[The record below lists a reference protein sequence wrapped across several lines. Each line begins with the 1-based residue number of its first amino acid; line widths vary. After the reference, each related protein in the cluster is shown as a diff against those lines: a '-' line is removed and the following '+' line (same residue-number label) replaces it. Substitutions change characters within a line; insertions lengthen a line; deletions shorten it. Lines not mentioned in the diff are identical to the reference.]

1 MRERRKGAPSGEWP
15 TINAARHASLL
26 ISNQVRTFE
35 NVAGDAIRVVGAL
48 QNGRHGFAIEPSA
61 RNSHSKHS
69 RSCGVFAFTLG
80 VAPVRS
86 YKANL
91 YVNIV

>member
-1 MRERRKGAPSGEWP
+1 MRERRRGAPSGEWP

-35 NVAGDAIRVVGAL
+35 TWPVIRYAWSGHCKMAGMVSPLSRL
-48 QNGRHGFAIEPSA
+48 A

>member
-1 MRERRKGAPSGEWP
+1 MSERRKGAPSGEWP

-26 ISNQVRTFE
+26 ISHQVRTFE
-35 NVAGDAIRVVGAL
+35 NVAGDAILVV
-48 QNGRHGFAIEPSA
+48 RHCKMAGMVSPLSRLA

-80 VAPVRS
+80 VAAGRS
-86 YKANL
+86 YEANL
-91 YVNIV
+91 YVNSV